1 MYTKTKKTEDS
12 LTDEYAQSSLLVALL
27 EYNVLAQV
35 WQLFATSPIQNFTIV
50 RKSLAPLPAWVE
62 LATPVNRSKRTYI
75 GQRPPLK
82 ILNAK
87 NGRKRKG
94 NGSKP
99 HG

>member
-50 RKSLAPLPAWVE
+50 RQILS
-62 LATPVNRSKRTYI
+62 PVTSM
-75 GQRPPLK
+75 G
-82 ILNAK
+82 
-87 NGRKRKG
+87 
-94 NGSKP
+94 
-99 HG
+99 